1 MAPACTDS
9 EPPATT
15 SASAS
20 PIASSFPAPTTT
32 TTTTTRPPP
41 DLQSV
46 VDAFVADQAV
56 PFSVIVLDLSTGARA
71 SHLGDRRVRSASL
84 FKLYV
89 ARELVRRFHA
99 GTLRRDAAAGDG
111 SGRTIEEC
119 LHAMIVVSDNDCG
132 FAGLRVVGGGA
143 LNAGLHRDGFVS
155 TSLSSPQ
162 QTSADDTARFF
173 EQAHDG
179 TLLGP
184 DGKEASR
191 ELYDLLRLQEVND
204 RLPQGLP
211 SGTPIAHKTGDIRQ
225 WAHDAGVITTP
236 RGDVVLVVLS
246 GPWPLPC
253 CDADHPGTAERIAFG
268 AIADLGRAVY
278 DAVA

>member
-1 MAPACTDS
+1 VVDTF
-9 EPPATT
+9 
-15 SASAS
+15 
-20 PIASSFPAPTTT
+20 ASSQ
-32 TTTTTRPPP
+32 R
-41 DLQSV
+41 
-46 VDAFVADQAV
+46 V
-56 PFSVIVLDLSTGARA
+56 PFSVVVLDLSTGASA

-89 ARELVRRFHA
+89 ARELVRRFYD

-119 LHAMIVVSDNDCG
+119 LHDMIVVSDNNCG
-132 FAGLRVVGGGA
+132 FAGLRIVGGSA

-155 TSLSSPQ
+155 TSLSDPQ
-162 QTSADDTARFF
+162 QTSADDIARFF

-184 DGKEASR
+184 DGTDATR
-191 ELYDLLRLQEVND
+191 ELYDLLRTQEVDD

-236 RGDVVLVVLS
+236 HGDVVIAVLS
-246 GPWPLPC
+246 GPWPFPC
-253 CDADHPGTAERIAFG
+253 CDADHPGAAERIAFG
-268 AIADLGRAVY
+268 AIADLGRAVFE
-278 DAVA
+278 AIA